1 MINHNGKEYEKE
13 YIYIKHQVTLLYSRN
28 EHNTV
33 TQPHFSKNLKS
44 SVKLKTQN
52 SNPKKK
58 KNHKHLGQEN
68 EKRHELPISE
78 MRILTPPQVLQTTWK
93 SG

>member
-58 KNHKHLGQEN
+58 K
-68 EKRHELPISE
+68 
-78 MRILTPPQVLQTTWK
+78 K
-93 SG
+93 S